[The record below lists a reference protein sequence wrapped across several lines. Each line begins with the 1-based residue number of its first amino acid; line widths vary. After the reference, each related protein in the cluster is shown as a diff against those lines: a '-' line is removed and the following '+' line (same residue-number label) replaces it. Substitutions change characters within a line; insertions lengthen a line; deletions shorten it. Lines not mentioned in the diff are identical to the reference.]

1 MIEIDGSQ
9 GEGGGQILRSA
20 LSLAV
25 CTGKPFR
32 IVGIRAR
39 RSKPGLLRQHLTAVK
54 AAATISAAQVE
65 GDRVGS
71 LTLTFEPQ
79 GVRPGEYSFAIG
91 TAGSCTLVLQT
102 VLPPLLTASEPSLIR
117 ISGGTHNSAAPPV
130 EFLSRAFLPLI
141 NRMGPTV
148 VARTERVGFFPRGGG
163 VIEAQ
168 IIPTPRLQPIEV
180 LARGKRH
187 NAYAEVFIAGIPKD
201 VADRELAVIARRL
214 NWTPEQLKI
223 RGLSGDV
230 GPGNALALTLEH
242 EHVTEVFTSF
252 GSPGRSA
259 ESVAE
264 EAANEVR
271 AYLAHSSPVGPH
283 LADQLL
289 LPMVLGGVSAFSTC
303 APTPHFQSNC
313 EVIAAFTGRRFKVES
328 ENQTYTVRATS

>member
-39 RSKPGLLRQHLTAVK
+39 RTKPGLLRQHLTAVK
-54 AAATISAAQVE
+54 AAAAISGARVE
-65 GDRVGS
+65 GDEVGS

-79 GVRPGEYSFAIG
+79 GIRPGEYSFAIG

-148 VARTERVGFFPRGGG
+148 VVRTERIGFFPRGGG

-168 IIPTPRLQPIEV
+168 IIPAPRLQPIEV
-180 LARGKRH
+180 LARGERR

-201 VADRELAVIARRL
+201 VADRELAVVARRL

-242 EHVTEVFTSF
+242 EHITEVFTSF
-252 GSPGRSA
+252 GAPGRSA

-264 EAANEVR
+264 EVADEVR
-271 AYLAHSSPVGPH
+271 AYLAHPCPVGPH

-303 APTPHFQSNC
+303 APTPHFQSNR

-328 ENQTYTVRATS
+328 ENQTYTVRATG

>member
-54 AAATISAAQVE
+54 AAATISGAQVE
-65 GDRVGS
+65 GDQIGS

-102 VLPPLLTASEPSLIR
+102 VLPPLLTAAEPSLIR

-180 LARGKRH
+180 LARGERR

-214 NWTPEQLKI
+214 NWTPGQLKI

-242 EHVTEVFTSF
+242 EHITEVFTSF

-264 EAANEVR
+264 EAADEVR
-271 AYLAHSSPVGPH
+271 AYLAHPCPVGPH

-289 LPMVLGGVSAFSTC
+289 LPMVLGGISAFSTC

-313 EVIAAFTGRRFKVES
+313 EVIAAFTGRRFGITQEGNGYV
-328 ENQTYTVRATS
+328 VRTSG